1 VLFWPASSRENL
13 SEDISD
19 RPVVIIDCLGECRR
33 WHRLIPMKHAP
44 RRVAAVDFYHI
55 GGSLPVMW
63 GAAVREAGGN
73 SFSLLLS
80 TIPEFIW

>member
-1 VLFWPASSRENL
+1 
-13 SEDISD
+13 
-19 RPVVIIDCLGECRR
+19 
-33 WHRLIPMKHAP
+33 MKHAP

-80 TIPEFIW
+80 TIPEFIR